1 MKKNYHFIHSNGN
14 SKFFSKITLPLLPPL
29 QNLPSPC
36 GRHRLSNRQP
46 LFSPHSSLSLFL
58 PLSLFSFPFSTSP
71 LSLLSAPSPWP
82 AVTHSPLRLA
92 TSLSPFSLPICLSF
106 LPFPHHHRHH
116 SQQLIAPANSHR
128 RHQSPPVKGDSSS
141 GLLAVVDSS
150 TYSRH
155 YYYYYYYYIIVHLN
169 FLFFFFSTIAAA
181 IVLHFSLAIRSTT
194 DGYQTSPI
202 SHM

>member
-92 TSLSPFSLPICLSF
+92 TSLSLSLSLFPPYLSL
-106 LPFPHHHRHH
+106 LP
-116 SQQLIAPANSHR
+116 SLST
-128 RHQSPPVKGDSSS
+128 SPPPP
-141 GLLAVVDSS
+141 LA
-150 TYSRH
+150 
-155 YYYYYYYYIIVHLN
+155 
-169 FLFFFFSTIAAA
+169 
-181 IVLHFSLAIRSTT
+181 TT
-194 DGYQTSPI
+194 HCSCQL
-202 SHM
+202 